1 MYKEVEAEEVR
12 PVFGT
17 QIDKTTSSSKFDSG
31 IGGVSLDHDLNTSA
45 ASSSA
50 TSSSLFSKCDISEDK
65 IEENCSKQFKSAYN
79 YKLHVKHHNKQFSF
93 ICQICGKGFM
103 NRNHQESHANTHL
116 KEKPHKCNGCSKR
129 FLTPSNLC
137 RHMQSCTNVSK
148 VHECVVC
155 GKKFQTVENVL
166 RHQKHAHT

>member
-1 MYKEVEAEEVR
+1 MNNFTLRNCNNYY
-12 PVFGT
+12 FINF
-17 QIDKTTSSSKFDSG
+17 Q
-31 IGGVSLDHDLNTSA
+31 
-45 ASSSA
+45 
-50 TSSSLFSKCDISEDK
+50 SEIK
-65 IEENCSKQFKSAYN
+65 ITCQEENCGKQFKSAYN

-116 KEKPHKCNGCSKR
+116 KEKPHKCNGCSKW
-129 FLTPSNLC
+129 FLTPSNLR

-155 GKKFQTVENVL
+155 GKKFRTAENVL
-166 RHQKHAHT
+166 RHQKHVHRRKEN